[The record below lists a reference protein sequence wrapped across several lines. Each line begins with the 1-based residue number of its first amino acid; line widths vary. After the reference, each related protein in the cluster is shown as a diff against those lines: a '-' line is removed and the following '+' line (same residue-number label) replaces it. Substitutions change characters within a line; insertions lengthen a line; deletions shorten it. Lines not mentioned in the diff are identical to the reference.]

1 MTRLEDVDDRAQLFY
16 LAHQLTRQLKLSW
29 QQPAPFPNPQPLPQD
44 GRDIARQ

>member
-16 LAHQLTRQLKLSW
+16 LAHQLKLSW